1 MFSYY
6 MWKKTSN
13 EDNKI
18 FDEKGYA
25 ITYGE
30 LTLDG
35 LKTIMERVK
44 NKKNKV
50 FVDLGSGNGDIVINA
65 IKEFPE
71 LYMSVGVELSK
82 TRHETAF
89 EKYMK
94 EPVKLLKKIKL
105 LNNDILDDGFHYIDF
120 DIIYISN
127 LCFPEN
133 VNVKLSEKIKRECKK
148 NTQIF
153 CSKPLIGLN
162 KIEIFPVRQTWTDKS
177 VINYYKI

>member
-35 LKTIMERVK
+35 LKTIMEWVK

-50 FVDLGSGNGDIVINA
+50 FVDLGSGNGDIVI
-65 IKEFPE
+65 IK
-71 LYMSVGVELSK
+71 
-82 TRHETAF
+82 
-89 EKYMK
+89 
-94 EPVKLLKKIKL
+94 
-105 LNNDILDDGFHYIDF
+105 
-120 DIIYISN
+120 
-127 LCFPEN
+127 
-133 VNVKLSEKIKRECKK
+133 
-148 NTQIF
+148 
-153 CSKPLIGLN
+153 
-162 KIEIFPVRQTWTDKS
+162 
-177 VINYYKI
+177 

>member
-1 MFSYY
+1 
-6 MWKKTSN
+6 MWEKTSN

-35 LKTIMERVK
+35 LKTIMEKVNNK
-44 NKKNKV
+44 NNKV

-71 LYMSVGVELSK
+71 LYMSIGVELSK
-82 TRHETAF
+82 TRHDTAF
-89 EKYMK
+89 EKYVK
-94 EPVKLLKKIKL
+94 QPVKLQNKIKL
-105 LNNDILDDGFHYIDF
+105 LNNDILDDGFDYSDF

-127 LCFPEN
+127 LCFSEN
-133 VNVKLSEKIKRECKK
+133 INIKLSDKIKRECKQ

-153 CSKPLIGLN
+153 CSKPLIGIN
-162 KIEIFPVRQTWTDKS
+162 KINTFRVRQTWTDNS
-177 VINYYKI
+177 VINYYTT